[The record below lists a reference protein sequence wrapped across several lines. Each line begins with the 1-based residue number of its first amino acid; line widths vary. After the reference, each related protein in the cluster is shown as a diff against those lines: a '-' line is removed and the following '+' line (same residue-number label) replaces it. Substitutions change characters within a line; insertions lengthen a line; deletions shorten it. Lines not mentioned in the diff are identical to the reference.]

1 MFIAAERT
9 FRPDRLNFA
18 RVFPMFRIETIHA
31 EYAAFGKFVFGEAR
45 GAAGVPRLARGMMLN
60 NAANQAAGAL
70 RCRA

>member
-1 MFIAAERT
+1 
-9 FRPDRLNFA
+9 
-18 RVFPMFRIETIHA
+18 MFRIETIHA